1 MKNNK
6 ITMDDFCKMVGKTEE
21 GIKNGSLDLR
31 DTGITSLPDNL
42 TVGGSLD
49 LSDTG
54 ITDTSKVKGTLSA
67 EARRKIAAKQNLC
80 LIWEWNGRTYIKVD
94 RIFSVVDNHH
104 GKIWRVHQLG
114 ESKQTYIVTDGENHY
129 AHGDT
134 IDEAR
139 KDLVYKIC
147 DRDKSEYEHLTLSSE
162 LTYNEAIEC
171 YRVITG
177 ACSAGT
183 RQFCENIL
191 TVKKEKYTVREIA
204 ELTRG
209 QYGHEKFLDFFNKYK

>member
-1 MKNNK
+1 MG
-6 ITMDDFCKMVGKTEE
+6 V
-21 GIKNGSLDLR
+21 
-31 DTGITSLPDNL
+31 
-42 TVGGSLD
+42 
-49 LSDTG
+49 
-54 ITDTSKVKGTLSA
+54 
-67 EARRKIAAKQNLC
+67 
-80 LIWEWNGRTYIKVD
+80 NGRTHIKVD
-94 RIFSVVDNHH
+94 GIFSVVDSHH
-104 GKIWRVHQLG
+104 GNIWRVHQLG
-114 ESKQTYIVTDGENHY
+114 ESKQAYIVTDGENHY

-134 IDEAR
+134 LDEAR

-183 RQFCENIL
+183 RQFCEKIL
-191 TVKKEKYTVREIA
+191 TVKKDKYTVREIA

-209 QYGHEKFLDFFNKYK
+209 QYGHEKFVDFFNDK